1 MITLYLMMGCTV
13 SGNYI
18 YINIAWESVYAI
30 LLELITSKLI
40 LRSSVS
46 SLMKLRFVDGPIEQ
60 TGAYGPIKSF
70 YAQ

>member
-46 SLMKLRFVDGPIEQ
+46 YILVHMAKLLEALMHN
-60 TGAYGPIKSF
+60 KS
-70 YAQ
+70 